1 MGDAQEELTNCTFT
15 DNSAHFGGGMFNTVS
30 HPTLDG
36 CTFTSNTAD
45 YGGGMFNDNSNPSLT
60 DTVVCGNT
68 PDQIYGGWTD
78 NGGNIVA
85 DECPIDCPDL
95 DGDGE
100 VKVADLLLLIGAWG
114 PALVAWQTLMVMAK

>member
-1 MGDAQEELTNCTFT
+1 MYDFASISVTLTNCTFSG
-15 DNSAHFGGGMFNTVS
+15 NNASSGGGM
-30 HPTLDG
+30 
-36 CTFTSNTAD
+36 
-45 YGGGMFNDNSNPSLT
+45 YNDNSNPSLT
-60 DTVVCGNT
+60 DTTVCGNT

-100 VKVADLLLLIGAWG
+100 VKVSDLLILLAAWGPCDGCAADLDGDGEVKVADLLILIGAWG
-114 PALVAWQTLMVMAK
+114 PCE